1 MLNVEQVITA
11 RFPDFFERKSRLV
24 AQPLVRFLRMLF
36 NEREIN
42 HFLDVNEGI
51 KGLDFIEKVL
61 EYFDLDYSLISKELE
76 NIPPTGRVVIVANH
90 PLGALDALALILMIS
105 RVRKDVRVIAND
117 LLSSFKP
124 LDELLLPV
132 DNFAGASPKSNIKR
146 IYDALHK
153 EQAVIVFPAGEV
165 SRLRPTGVRDVHW
178 KPGFLQFARRTSSPI
193 VPVYIDARNSPLF
206 YGVSMLS
213 KPLAALLLVREMFR
227 QRKSTIGFRIGEA
240 IPIHSFGESGINH
253 KALVKML
260 RKHLYRIGQ
269 RRPGIFAT
277 EKSIAHP
284 ESRQALKSE
293 LREAEQLGSTA
304 DGKQIILSDWKA
316 DSSFIRE
323 IGRLRELSF
332 RKVGEG
338 TGLRRDVDSYDQYY
352 KHLVLWDDETLEI
365 AGAYRFGETGSIVES
380 KGLDGLYTA
389 SLFRLDPAFTH
400 YCRQGLELGRS
411 FIQPTFWGSRA
422 LDYLWQGLGA
432 YVRHHPEV
440 RYLFG
445 PVSLS
450 ARYPGHARDL
460 IIYYFSH
467 YYGSQL
473 NLAES
478 YNPYRISIS
487 TQQECRKIFSGGDV
501 RADYQEL
508 KHQLSL
514 FNLTVPTLYKQY
526 TEFCEEGG
534 VEFFGFGID
543 TQFSDCVDGLILVD
557 LSKMKAAKRKRYI
570 GE

>member
-1 MLNVEQVITA
+1 MLNVEQVIID
-11 RFPDFFERKSRLV
+11 RFPDFFE
-24 AQPLVRFLRMLF
+24 AQPRLLSRSLIRFLRMLF

-42 HFLDVNEGI
+42 HFLQRHAGI

-105 RVRKDVRVIAND
+105 RVRSDIRVVAND
-117 LLSSFKP
+117 LLSSLKP

-132 DNFAGASPKSNIKR
+132 DNFGGGSPRSHIKR
-146 IYDALHK
+146 IYDSLNK
-153 EQAVIVFPAGEV
+153 ERAVIVFPAGEV
-165 SRLRPTGVRDVHW
+165 SRLRPGGVRDVHW
-178 KPGFLQFARRTSSPI
+178 KPGFLQFARRTASPI

-227 QRKSTIGFRIGEA
+227 QRNNTIGFRIGEA
-240 IPIHSFGESGINH
+240 IPVQAITESGIT
-253 KALVKML
+253 ARAQVKML

-284 ESRQALKSE
+284 ESRQALKCE
-293 LREAEQLGSTA
+293 LRAGELLGNTS
-304 DGKQIILSDWKA
+304 DGKQIILAAWKA
-316 DSSFIRE
+316 DASFVRE

-338 TGLRRDVDSYDQYY
+338 TGQRRDVDAYDQYY
-352 KHLVLWDDETLEI
+352 QHLVLWDETELEI
-365 AGAYRFGETGSIVES
+365 AGAYRFGDSAAIVRTR
-380 KGLDGLYTA
+380 GMDGLYSA
-389 SLFRLDPAFTH
+389 SLFKLAPEFAH
-400 YCRQGLELGRS
+400 YCACGLELGRS
-411 FIQPTFWGSRA
+411 FVQPAFWGSRA

-432 YVRHHPEV
+432 YVRHHPGV

-450 ARYPGHARDL
+450 SRYPTQARDL
-460 IIYYFSH
+460 IVYYFSH
-467 YYGSQL
+467 YYAARQP
-473 NLAES
+473 LAES
-478 YNPYRISIS
+478 HNPYRISQG
-487 TQQECRKIFSGGDV
+487 TLEECRRIFSGVDAK
-501 RADYQEL
+501 ADFQEL

-526 TEFCEEGG
+526 TELCDEGG
-534 VEFFGFGID
+534 VQFLAFGID
-543 TQFSDCVDGLILVD
+543 PQFADCVDGLILVD
-557 LSKMKAAKRKRYI
+557 LEMVKASKRRRYI

>member
-1 MLNVEQVITA
+1 MLNVEQVITN
-11 RFPDFFERKSRLV
+11 RFPDFFETKPSLVSR
-24 AQPLVRFLRMLF
+24 PLVRFLRMLF

-42 HFLDVNEGI
+42 QFLQRHAGI

-105 RVRKDVRVIAND
+105 RVRTDIRVIAND
-117 LLSSFKP
+117 LLSSLKP
-124 LDELLLPV
+124 LEEMLLPV
-132 DNFAGASPKSNIKR
+132 DNFGGGSSRANIKR
-146 IYDALHK
+146 IYDALHR

-165 SRLRPTGVRDVHW
+165 SRLRPSGVRDVHW
-178 KPGFLQFARRTSSPI
+178 KPGFLQFAKRTASPV

-227 QRKSTIGFRIGEA
+227 QRNNTIGFRIGEA
-240 IPIHSFGESGINH
+240 IPIRTISESGLRP
-253 KALVKML
+253 KAQVKML

-269 RRPGIFAT
+269 CRNGIFAT

-284 ESRQALKSE
+284 ESRQSLKSE
-293 LREAEQLGSTA
+293 LRAAEQLGTTT
-304 DGKQIILSDWKA
+304 DGKQIILSDWQA

-338 TGLRRDVDSYDQYY
+338 TGQRRDVDAYDQYY
-352 KHLVLWDDETLEI
+352 QHLVLWDDAELEI
-365 AGAYRFGETGSIVES
+365 AGAYRFGDAAAIVGSR
-380 KGLDGLYTA
+380 GLDGLYSA
-389 SLFRLDPAFTH
+389 SLFRLDPAFET
-400 YCRQGLELGRS
+400 YCAAGLELGRS
-411 FIQPTFWGSRA
+411 FVQPAFWGSRA

-432 YVRHHPEV
+432 YVRHQPRV

-460 IIYYFSH
+460 IVYYFSH
-467 YYGSQL
+467 YYGTGQA
-473 NLAES
+473 LAES
-478 YNPYRISIS
+478 YNPYRIS
-487 TQQECRKIFSGGDV
+487 QAALNECRRIFVGDDAK
-501 RADYQEL
+501 ADFQEL
-508 KHQLSL
+508 KYQLSL

-526 TEFCEEGG
+526 TELCEPGG
-534 VEFFGFGID
+534 VQFLAFGVD
-543 TQFSDCVDGLILVD
+543 PQFADCVDGLILVD
-557 LSKMKAAKRKRYI
+557 LERVKASKRKRYI
-570 GE
+570 GA

>member
-1 MLNVEQVITA
+1 MLNIEQVITD
-11 RFPDFFERKSRLV
+11 RFPDFFETKPKVV
-24 AQPLVRFLRMLF
+24 AQPLVRFLRMSF

-42 HFLDVNEGI
+42 HFLDLNAGI

-105 RVRKDVRVIAND
+105 RVRKDIRVIAND
-117 LLSSFKP
+117 LLSSLKP

-132 DNFAGASPKSNIKR
+132 DNFGGLSPKSNIKR

-165 SRLRPTGVRDVHW
+165 SRLRPNGVRDVKW
-178 KPGFLQFARRTSSPI
+178 KPGFLQFAKRTSSAI
-193 VPVYIDARNSPLF
+193 VPVYIDAKNSPLF

-227 QRKSTIGFRIGEA
+227 QKRNTIGFRIGEA
-240 IPIHSFGESGINH
+240 IPLHAISESGITH

-260 RKHLYRIGQ
+260 RKHLYRMGQ
-269 RRPGIFAT
+269 GRPGIFAT

-293 LREAEQLGSTA
+293 LREAEQLGATT

-338 TGLRRDVDSYDQYY
+338 TGLRRDVDNYDQYY
-352 KHLVLWDDETLEI
+352 KHLVLWDDLELEI
-365 AGAYRFGETGSIVES
+365 AGAYRFGETRSIVES
-380 KGLDGLYTA
+380 KGLDGLYTS
-389 SLFRLDPAFTH
+389 SLFKLDVSFTQ
-400 YCRQGLELGRS
+400 YCTDGLELGRS
-411 FIQPTFWGSRA
+411 FVQPAFWGSRA

-432 YVRHHPEV
+432 YVRHHPDV

-450 ARYPGHARDL
+450 ARYPTHARDL
-460 IIYYFSH
+460 IVYYFNH
-467 YYGSQL
+467 YYGSHL
-473 NLAES
+473 GLAEP
-478 YNPYRISIS
+478 YNPYRISQG
-487 TQQECRKIFSGGDV
+487 TEQECQRIFAGDDIK
-501 RADYQEL
+501 ADYQEL

-514 FNLTVPTLYKQY
+514 FNLTIPTLYKQY
-526 TEFCEEGG
+526 TDLCEEGG
-534 VEFFGFGID
+534 VQFLAFGVD
-543 TQFSDCVDGLILVD
+543 AQFADCVDGLILVD
-557 LSKMKAAKRKRYI
+557 LTKVKAAKRKRYI
-570 GE
+570 GA

>member
-1 MLNVEQVITA
+1 VLNVEQVITN
-11 RFPDFFERKSRLV
+11 RFPDFFERKPRLV

-42 HFLDVNEGI
+42 YFLDVNEGI

-76 NIPPTGRVVIVANH
+76 NIPSTGRVVIVANH

-105 RVRKDVRVIAND
+105 RVRKDIRVIAND
-117 LLSSFKP
+117 LLSSLKP

-132 DNFAGASPKSNIKR
+132 DNFGGTSPKSNIKR
-146 IYDALHK
+146 IYGALHK

-178 KPGFLQFARRTSSPI
+178 KPGFLQFAKRTASPI
-193 VPVYIDARNSPLF
+193 VPVYIDAKNSPLF

-213 KPLAALLLVREMFR
+213 KPLAALLLVREMFL
-227 QRKSTIGFRIGEA
+227 QRKNTIGFRIGEA
-240 IPIHSFGESGINH
+240 IPIHALGESGINH

-260 RKHLYRIGQ
+260 RKHLYRMGQ
-269 RRPGIFAT
+269 GRPGIFAT

-293 LREAEQLGSTA
+293 LREAECLGSTV
-304 DGKQIILSDWKA
+304 DGKRIILSDWKA

-352 KHLVLWDDETLEI
+352 KHLVLWDEEALEI
-365 AGAYRFGETGSIVES
+365 AGAYRFGETRSIVES
-380 KGLDGLYTA
+380 KGLTGLYTA
-389 SLFRLDPAFTH
+389 TLFNLDPSFSQ
-400 YCRQGLELGRS
+400 YCMQGLELGRS

-432 YVRHHPEV
+432 YVKHHPDV

-450 ARYPGHARDL
+450 ARYPTHARDL
-460 IIYYFSH
+460 IIYYFSY
-467 YYGSQL
+467 YYGSTL
-473 NLAES
+473 KLAES

-487 TQQECRKIFSGGDV
+487 TQQECRLIFLGDDAK
-501 RADYQEL
+501 ADYQQL

-534 VEFFGFGID
+534 VTFLGFGVD

-557 LSKMKAAKRKRYI
+557 LAKMKPSKRKRYI

>member
-1 MLNVEQVITA
+1 VLNVEQVLTD
-11 RFPDFFERKSRLV
+11 RFPDFFETRPRLFSR
-24 AQPLVRFLRMLF
+24 PLVRFLRMLF

-42 HFLDVNEGI
+42 HFLHHNAGI

-61 EYFDLDYSLISKELE
+61 EYFDLDYSLVSKELE
-76 NIPPTGRVVIVANH
+76 NIPPSGRVVIVANH

-105 RVRKDVRVIAND
+105 RVRSDIRVIAND
-117 LLSSFKP
+117 LLASLQP
-124 LDELLLPV
+124 LEELLLPV
-132 DNFAGASPKSNIKR
+132 DNFGGGSPRSHIKR
-146 IYDALHK
+146 IYDALHR

-165 SRLRPTGVRDVHW
+165 SRLRPNGVRDVHW
-178 KPGFLQFARRTSSPI
+178 KPGFLQFARRTASPI

-227 QRKSTIGFRIGEA
+227 QRRTTIGFRIGEA
-240 IPIHSFGESGINH
+240 IPIQSISESGINP
-253 KALVKML
+253 KVQVKML

-269 RRPGIFAT
+269 RRNGIFST

-284 ESRQALKSE
+284 ESRQSLKSE
-293 LREAEQLGSTA
+293 LRGADLLGTTT
-304 DGKQIILSDWKA
+304 DGKQIILSAWKA

-338 TGLRRDVDSYDQYY
+338 TGQRRDVDGYDQYY
-352 KHLVLWDDETLEI
+352 RHLVLWDDAELEI
-365 AGAYRFGETGSIVES
+365 AGAYRFGEAASIVATR
-380 KGLDGLYTA
+380 GLEGLYSA
-389 SLFRLDPAFTH
+389 SLFRLAPEFAGF
-400 YCRQGLELGRS
+400 CEQGLELGRS
-411 FIQPTFWGSRA
+411 FVQPAFWGSRA

-450 ARYPGHARDL
+450 SRYPTHARDL
-460 IIYYFSH
+460 IVYHFSH
-467 YYGSQL
+467 YYGAQRA
-473 NLAES
+473 LAES
-478 YNPYRISIS
+478 YNPYRISEGS
-487 TQQECRKIFSGGDV
+487 LAECRRIFSG
-501 RADYQEL
+501 ADAKADFQEL
-508 KHQLSL
+508 KQQLSL

-526 TEFCEEGG
+526 TELCEEGG
-534 VEFFGFGID
+534 VQFLAFGVD
-543 TQFSDCVDGLILVD
+543 PQFADCVDGLILVD
-557 LSKMKAAKRKRYI
+557 LDKVKASKRRRYI